1 MTFEVEG
8 PLSRESELELM
19 QALVAGDESAIR
31 ASMAEA
37 DKIGVDSTPT
47 LFVNGERLSG
57 AVPEEEM
64 RAILDRALADAGE
77 KSPAADAKK

>member
-1 MTFEVEG
+1 
-8 PLSRESELELM
+8 
-19 QALVAGDESAIR
+19 
-31 ASMAEA
+31 MAEA